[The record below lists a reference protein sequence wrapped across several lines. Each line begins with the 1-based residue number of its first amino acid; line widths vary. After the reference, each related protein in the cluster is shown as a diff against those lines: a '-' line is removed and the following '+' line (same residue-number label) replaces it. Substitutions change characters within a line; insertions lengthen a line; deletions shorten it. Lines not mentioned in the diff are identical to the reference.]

1 METVTLV
8 DLGPIIAAIL
18 GPMLACM
25 FVLMRYQHR
34 DSVETRKLISGLKE
48 EISEVKGEITGV
60 KGEITGVREE
70 TRRLIS
76 ESNREIREW
85 VTGQLERLADRLSAE
100 LKELGRGLADAR
112 ERLARIEGHLGI
124 GRFPPQEEPG
134 APDSNAA

>member
-8 DLGPIIAAIL
+8 DLGPIIAAVL

-25 FVLMRYQHR
+25 FVLMRYQHK
-34 DSVETRKLISGLKE
+34 DSVKTRELISG
-48 EISEVKGEITGV
+48 VK
-60 KGEITGVREE
+60 EE
-70 TRRLIS
+70 TRELIS

-85 VTGQLERLADRLSAE
+85 VTEQLERLSDRLSAE

-124 GRFPPQEEPG
+124 GGVRPKDG
-134 APDSNAA
+134 AGEQDSNAA